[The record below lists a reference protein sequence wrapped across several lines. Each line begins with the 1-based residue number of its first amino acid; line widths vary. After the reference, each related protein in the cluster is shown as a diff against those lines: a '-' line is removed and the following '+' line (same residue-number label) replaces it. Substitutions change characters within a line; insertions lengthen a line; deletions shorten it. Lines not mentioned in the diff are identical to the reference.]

1 MYNKGI
7 FFLHAINKYEI
18 SKLNPNT
25 VNLEPLYDMSFTC
38 KTSAV
43 ITESRHEIWCHWLV
57 YPISMMV
64 TLRICVTWIQITL
77 HVHMYRPLC
86 MVFLDLLPGYQ
97 DVSQLLP
104 LTKLNWH
111 NLYLLLHI
119 LATIIQGCSSTT
131 SSDGILFLY
140 SADTDTLT
148 DIIWIIWCVR
158 LTYQ

>member
-1 MYNKGI
+1 MYIKGI

-25 VNLEPLYDMSFTC
+25 VNLEPLYVMLFTYIRH
-38 KTSAV
+38 V
-43 ITESRHEIWCHWLV
+43 IITESQHDISCHELIH
-57 YPISMMV
+57 PTSMMV
-64 TLRICVTWIQITL
+64 TLRICVTWIHITL

-86 MVFLDLLPGYQ
+86 VVFLDSLTGYQ

-119 LATIIQGCSSTT
+119 LATIIQGCSCIHCHQQQ
-131 SSDGILFLY
+131 ILLK
-140 SADTDTLT
+140 
-148 DIIWIIWCVR
+148 
-158 LTYQ
+158 